1 MTVSTR
7 YSRTSWFFKFC
18 ECLLAAI
25 AILNIL
31 MMPLELLPQ
40 SFWQNYGQYFEYSLP
55 GTFIVA
61 LAVSIIYS
69 IFWQRRERVGT
80 DQNDTHPA
88 AGRRL
93 PFLRFISRPVNS
105 DRRHA
110 WLQAIIRYWLAL
122 SISTYGF
129 AKILKTQFQS
139 PSYRLDIPLGEVN
152 GFGLTWYYF
161 GYSYTLA
168 VILGLI
174 QIGGSVLLLYRRT
187 TLLGVMILLPVLVN
201 IILINVFYSIA
212 AGAFFNSVVF
222 TLGLLFFLFVDW
234 EKLKATF
241 WDLVEHLPPITLGRS
256 WIKHAIRVLPI
267 ALAFTFI
274 KWIVAS
280 HPDEAVLKGTWK
292 VETMVRNG
300 QVLSGDAWLKDTTAW
315 NRVYFAG
322 WQGCAFSPNPYRY
335 KPAESL
341 RGAYEFDSLKNSLQV
356 VVQSNQKDPK
366 SVDTLRATIS
376 NRTAKTMRLYGVY
389 RKDTVDMQLARLR

>member
-1 MTVSTR
+1 MIVSTR

-40 SFWQNYGQYFEYSLP
+40 SFWRTFSQYFEYSLS

-61 LAVSIIYS
+61 LVTSIIYTVV
-69 IFWQRRERVGT
+69 WQRRERLGT
-80 DQNDTHPA
+80 DQTHPA
-88 AGRRL
+88 AGKRL

-105 DRRHA
+105 DMRHA

-174 QIGGSVLLLYRRT
+174 QIGGLSCCFT
-187 TLLGVMILLPVLVN
+187 
-201 IILINVFYSIA
+201 
-212 AGAFFNSVVF
+212 AGPRCWA
-222 TLGLLFFLFVDW
+222 
-234 EKLKATF
+234 
-241 WDLVEHLPPITLGRS
+241 
-256 WIKHAIRVLPI
+256 
-267 ALAFTFI
+267 
-274 KWIVAS
+274 
-280 HPDEAVLKGTWK
+280 
-292 VETMVRNG
+292 
-300 QVLSGDAWLKDTTAW
+300 
-315 NRVYFAG
+315 
-322 WQGCAFSPNPYRY
+322 
-335 KPAESL
+335 
-341 RGAYEFDSLKNSLQV
+341 
-356 VVQSNQKDPK
+356 
-366 SVDTLRATIS
+366 
-376 NRTAKTMRLYGVY
+376 
-389 RKDTVDMQLARLR
+389 